1 LKDADMLEPTDHELL
16 KNLVE
21 IARLPLERA
30 VALQPGMYQSIG
42 ILRLEEDN
50 IFSKEWICVGR
61 TLDIPRHGDYLTL
74 KIGDQPVVTIRGAD
88 GAVRSFANICLH
100 RMMQLVNGKG
110 NKRNLVCPYHAWTY
124 NAEGCLIAAPRME
137 KTAGFNI
144 KSQKLPQVNTEVWHG
159 FIYVSMNPDARPLAE
174 RLRPLDKLV
183 SKYRME
189 HYVPITT
196 ADYVWDTNWKLLT
209 ENFMESY
216 HVPVAHRAT
225 VGRWYPV
232 ENTAFDDRVFDAF
245 TYQTFT
251 KNEDATYGRA
261 HADNTFLDGR
271 WRYTSIM
278 PTVFPS
284 HMYVLAPDHVWY
296 LSLQPRSL
304 SQVNIRFGVA
314 VAPEVMA
321 AQTDPDGFISDT
333 IAFFDKVNAED
344 KGVVTGICEGAKAP
358 LSKPGPLS
366 WMEREIHDFIGY
378 LARQLV
384 PTSLIKAA

>member
-1 LKDADMLEPTDHELL
+1 M
-16 KNLVE
+16 
-21 IARLPLERA
+21 
-30 VALQPGMYQSIG
+30 QPGMYQSNG
-42 ILRLEEDN
+42 ILELEEEN
-50 IFSKEWICVGR
+50 IFRNEWICVGR
-61 TLDIPRHGDYLTL
+61 ANDIPKHGDYLTS
-74 KIGDQPVVTIRGAD
+74 KIGNQPVVTIRGGD
-88 GAVRSFANICLH
+88 GVVRSFANICLH
-100 RMMQLVNGKG
+100 RMMQLVSGKG
-110 NKRNLVCPYHAWTY
+110 NKRILVCPYHAWSY

-137 KTAGFNI
+137 KTADFNI

-159 FIYVSMNPDARPLAE
+159 FIYVSMNPHARPLAE
-174 RLRPLDKLV
+174 RLKPLDELV
-183 SKYRME
+183 SNYRME

-196 ADYVWDTNWKLLT
+196 EDYVWETNWKLLT

-225 VGRWYPV
+225 VGQWFPI
-232 ENTAFDDRVFDAF
+232 ENTNFDDRVFDAF

-261 HADNTFLDGR
+261 HADNTLLEGR

-296 LSLQPRSL
+296 LSLQPRGL
-304 SQVNIRFGVA
+304 SQVNVRFGVA
-314 VAPEVMA
+314 VAPEVMG
-321 AQTDPDGFISDT
+321 AQTDPDTFIRDT
-333 IAFFDKVNAED
+333 IAFFDKVNSED
-344 KGVVTGICEGAKAP
+344 KGIVMGICEGAKAP

-384 PTSLIKAA
+384 PTSATEAA